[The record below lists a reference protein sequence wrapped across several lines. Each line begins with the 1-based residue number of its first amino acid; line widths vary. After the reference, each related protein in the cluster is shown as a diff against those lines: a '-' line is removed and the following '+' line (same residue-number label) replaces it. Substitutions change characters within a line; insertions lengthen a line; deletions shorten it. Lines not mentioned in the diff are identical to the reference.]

1 TVKFAVHQWL
11 LRWGGMVSFTLAVV
25 FRNVEIQKPLQ
36 RKLEL
41 NVRNASKARFL
52 NGNRRRI
59 GFFMDVPGTPIVIS
73 FHGICRL
80 DVIVRKMDTIW
91 YTKRVARVGKLYV
104 QTVIMKNQLKNR
116 SQRGCD
122 GCRSLFLLKKY
133 LNRFFEV
140 NLLKY
145 WYQW

>member
-1 TVKFAVHQWL
+1 MNQPGLTVKFAVHQWL

-80 DVIVRKMDTIW
+80 DGIVREDGHYLVYKKSRKGRQVVCPNGDYEEPIEKIDLREAATD
-91 YTKRVARVGKLYV
+91 VGV
-104 QTVIMKNQLKNR
+104 
-116 SQRGCD
+116 SFC
-122 GCRSLFLLKKY
+122 
-133 LNRFFEV
+133 
-140 NLLKY
+140 
-145 WYQW
+145 